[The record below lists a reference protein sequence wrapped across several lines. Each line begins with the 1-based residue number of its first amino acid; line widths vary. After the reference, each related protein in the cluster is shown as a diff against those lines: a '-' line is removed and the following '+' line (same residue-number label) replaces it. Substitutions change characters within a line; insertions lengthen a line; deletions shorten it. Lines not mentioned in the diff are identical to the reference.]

1 MKLNLKNKVV
11 LLTGAGKG
19 IGRAILNLLI
29 EEKVIIYAITRNKQD
44 FKNIKKNK
52 NLFLFVGD
60 VTNQEIINQIFLRAK
75 KNKHKFNCLVN
86 NAGIRQR
93 KKFSDI
99 NKQDLNVIFENNFFS
114 LFNMSQ
120 HFSKQFKY
128 NKTMG
133 SIINISSIVGNLGF
147 SELAGYASTK
157 AAIDGLTKS
166 LAAEF
171 SKKKIRVNSIAPGFV
186 KSSYFKKFKKEKYKI
201 YKWNI
206 SRIPL
211 KKWGENLDI
220 AYLTL
225 FLISENSEYIN
236 GQVIKIDGGWT
247 ST

>member
-75 KNKHKFNCLVN
+75 KNKHKLNCLVN

-186 KSSYFKKFKKEKYKI
+186 KSSYFKKFKKEKSKL
-201 YKWNI
+201 YKWTL

>member
-1 MKLNLKNKVV
+1 MKLNLKNKVI

-186 KSSYFKKFKKEKYKI
+186 KSSYFKKFKKEKSKL
-201 YKWNI
+201 YKWTL

>member
-186 KSSYFKKFKKEKYKI
+186 KSSYFKKFKKEKSKL
-201 YKWNI
+201 YKWTL

>member
-1 MKLNLKNKVV
+1 MKLNLKNKVI

-75 KNKHKFNCLVN
+75 KNKHKLNCLVN

-128 NKTMG
+128 NKIMG

-186 KSSYFKKFKKEKYKI
+186 KSSYFKKFKKEKSKL
-201 YKWNI
+201 YKWTL

>member
-114 LFNMSQ
+114 LFNISQ

-186 KSSYFKKFKKEKYKI
+186 KSSYFKKFKKEKSKL
-201 YKWNI
+201 YKWTL